1 MTESQLDDYLRG
13 DFEYQTVEELLES
26 DFEDDLDYQS
36 SAELL
41 ESPRTLNALQNWLER
56 ETQLGAID
64 SNGEGDFV
72 ISQVVFNQLRSKK
85 LKPFNSN
92 GFFLDDFGVDEK
104 SKTVYLTVNG
114 NITALKV
121 DELNEDSDYDYT
133 GYFDD
138 LNEETN
144 IDIVED
150 DDIKIPEGFKYV
162 AVDGDGTINVFK
174 EKPTIQKG
182 EFDTWRGDG
191 RSEIGQA
198 VWNFSK
204 LPGKPEDSKAAFP
217 EISKILKDYVFE
229 IKDDLDLGAKLD
241 DKGMFKIVFPK
252 YHEIEKL

>member
-1 MTESQLDDYLRG
+1 MTESQLDDYMSG
-13 DFEYQTVEELLES
+13 DGWDFEYQTVEELLES
-26 DFEDDLDYQS
+26 E
-36 SAELL
+36 
-41 ESPRTLNALQNWLER
+41 
-56 ETQLGAID
+56 
-64 SNGEGDFV
+64 
-72 ISQVVFNQLRSKK
+72 
-85 LKPFNSN
+85 
-92 GFFLDDFGVDEK
+92 
-104 SKTVYLTVNG
+104 
-114 NITALKV
+114 
-121 DELNEDSDYDYT
+121 DYD
-133 GYFDD
+133 DD

-162 AVDGDGTINVFK
+162 AVDGDGSINVFK

-241 DKGMFKIVFPK
+241 EKGMFKIVFPK
-252 YHEIEKL
+252 YQEIEKL